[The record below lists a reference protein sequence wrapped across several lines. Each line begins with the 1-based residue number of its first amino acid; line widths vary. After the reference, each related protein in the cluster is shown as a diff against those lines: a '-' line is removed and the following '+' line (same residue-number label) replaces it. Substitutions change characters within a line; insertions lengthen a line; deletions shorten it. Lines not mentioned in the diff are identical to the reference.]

1 MCEKGCFM
9 ERALAGLKI
18 LDLTMNLPGPFMTW
32 LLAELGAEVLKVEN
46 PQGGDYAR
54 ALSAG
59 PGKPSPVFAAV
70 NRHKK
75 SLTLN
80 LKDPE
85 SKDLFLRLL
94 DEYDVLVEGF
104 RPGIMDSLGL
114 GYEVTSARQPRLIQ
128 VSISGYGQDGPY
140 RLRAGHDLNYLSLA
154 GIIGMTGI
162 KTGELAVPGIQIADL
177 AGGALYSL
185 GGLLAAVIQRNRT
198 GQGQF
203 VDTSMFDGSF
213 SLTAVAYSTILA
225 GLDKPA
231 PGNMFLTGAFPFY
244 GVYKTKDGRHMSL
257 GAVEFKFWQ
266 NFCLAVGR
274 DDLVAQQFGG
284 SEVIADVEKI
294 FSSKTLDE
302 WVEFLKNVDACCE
315 PVLSLTEAA
324 TSDLCQAKGLV
335 QTMPDGATY
344 LASPIRL
351 SDSPPITQFSPAPE
365 LGQNNHEILEKLGLS
380 KEEIEKL
387 TARGAV

>member
-1 MCEKGCFM
+1 M
-9 ERALAGLKI
+9 ERALAGLKV

-54 ALSAG
+54 ALSIQ
-59 PGKPSPVFAAV
+59 PGQPSPVFTAV

-85 SKDLFLRLL
+85 SQELFLRLL
-94 DEYDVLVEGF
+94 DEYDIIVEGF
-104 RPGIMDSLGL
+104 RPGVMDSLGL
-114 GYEVTSARQPRLIQ
+114 GYDVTSARQPRLIQ
-128 VSISGYGQDGPY
+128 VSISGYGQEGPY

-162 KTGELAVPGIQIADL
+162 CTGELAIPGIQIADL

-185 GGLLAAVIQRNRT
+185 AGLLAAVIQRDRT

-203 VDTSMFDGSF
+203 VDTSMFDGSL
-213 SLTAVAYSTILA
+213 SLTTVAHSSINA
-225 GLDKPA
+225 GMDKPA
-231 PGNMFLTGAFPFY
+231 PGKMFLTGAFPFY
-244 GVYKTKDGRHMSL
+244 GLYKTKDGRYMSL

-274 DDLVAQQFGG
+274 EDLVAQQFGG
-284 SEVIADVEKI
+284 PEVKADVEKI

-302 WVEFLKNVDACCE
+302 WVEFLKGVDACCE
-315 PVLSLTEAA
+315 PVLDLTEAA
-324 TSDLCQAKGLV
+324 SSDLCQAKGLV
-335 QTMPDGATY
+335 QTMPDGSSF
-344 LASPIRL
+344 LASPFRL
-351 SDSPPITQFSPAPE
+351 SASPAMTDHSPAPE
-365 LGQNNHEILEKLGLS
+365 LGQHNQEVLGKLGLS
-380 KEEIEKL
+380 PTEIEKL
-387 TARGAV
+387 TARGAI